1 MEMRPRESRHDAS
14 RARPEPLGHRAA
26 AMEKILTWDFDRVI
40 VCHGEVL
47 ETGGREALREGYRW
61 LLES

>member
-1 MEMRPRESRHDAS
+1 MEARPRESGHDAS
-14 RARPEPLGHRAA
+14 RARPGPLGHRAA
-26 AMEKILTWDFDRVI
+26 AMEKILAWDFDRVI